1 MKVAVLFSGGKDST
15 YAMHRAMEQG
25 REIVCLVSLRS
36 KNPDSYMFH
45 VPNIDMVK
53 EQSKAIGI
61 PILFRSTE
69 GIKEKELKDL
79 RNVLLEAKKK
89 YNIEGVV
96 SGAVASE
103 YQRYRVETV
112 CADLGLKSIAPLWH
126 LDPKR
131 YMTDFIN
138 DGFKALIVSV
148 AADGFS
154 KDWLGKPINLE
165 TLEDLQKLH
174 DKFGIHIGGE
184 GGEIET
190 FVTDGP
196 IFKKK
201 IEIEDAE
208 KVWNHDAGVYV
219 IKKFK
224 LAKK

>member
-165 TLEDLQKLH
+165 TLEELQKLH

-201 IEIEDAE
+201 IEIEEFE
-208 KVWNHDAGVYV
+208 KVWQNDVGFYV
-219 IKKFK
+219 IKKAK

>member
-1 MKVAVLFSGGKDST
+1 MKVAVLYSGGKDST
-15 YAMHRAMEQG
+15 YAMHRAIEQG
-25 REIVCLVSLRS
+25 RQVVCLVSLKS
-36 KNPDSYMFH
+36 KNPSSYMFH

-53 EQSKAIGI
+53 LQAKALDI
-61 PILFRSTE
+61 PLIFRNTE

-79 RNVLLEAKKK
+79 RNALLEAKKK

-126 LDPKR
+126 LDPRR

-148 AADGFS
+148 AADGFR

-165 TLEDLQKLH
+165 TLEELQKLH

>member
-1 MKVAVLFSGGKDST
+1 MKVAVLYSGGKDST
-15 YAMHRAMEQG
+15 YAMHRAIEQG
-25 REIVCLVSLRS
+25 RQVVCLVSLKS
-36 KNPDSYMFH
+36 KNPSSYMFH

-53 EQSKAIGI
+53 LQAKGLDI
-61 PILFRSTE
+61 PLIFRNTE

-79 RNVLLEAKKK
+79 RNALLEAKKK

-126 LDPKR
+126 LDAKR
-131 YMTDFIN
+131 YITDFIN
-138 DGFKALIVSV
+138 DGFKAIIIAV
-148 AADGFS
+148 AADGF
-154 KDWLGKPINLE
+154 DQHWLGRSVNLE
-165 TLEDLQKLH
+165 AIDDLQKLH
-174 DKFGIHIGGE
+174 YKFGIHIGGE

-201 IEIEDAE
+201 IEIEEFE
-208 KVWNHDAGVYV
+208 KVWQHDVGFYI
-219 IKKFK
+219 IKKAK

>member
-165 TLEDLQKLH
+165 TLEELQKLH

>member
-165 TLEDLQKLH
+165 TWEELQKLH

>member
-69 GIKEKELKDL
+69 GIKEKELKDV

>member
-1 MKVAVLFSGGKDST
+1 MKVAVLYSGGKDST
-15 YAMHRAMEQG
+15 YAMYRAKGHG
-25 REIVCLVSLRS
+25 REIACLVSMKS
-36 KNPDSYMFH
+36 KNPSSYMFH

-53 EQSKAIGI
+53 LQAKALDI
-61 PILFRSTE
+61 PLLFRETE

-79 RNVLLEAKKK
+79 RNALLEAKKK

-126 LDPKR
+126 LDPRK
-131 YMTDFIN
+131 YITDFIK
-138 DGFKALIVSV
+138 DGFKAIITSV

-154 KDWLGKPINLE
+154 PEWLGRSISIE
-165 TLEDLQKLH
+165 TLDDLQKLH
-174 DKFGIHIGGE
+174 EKFGIHIGGE

-196 IFKKK
+196 IFKKR
-201 IEIEDAE
+201 IEIGEAE
-208 KVWNHDAGVYV
+208 KVWQHDVGFYI
-219 IKKFK
+219 IKKAK
-224 LAKK
+224 LK

>member
-165 TLEDLQKLH
+165 TLEELQKLH

-201 IEIEDAE
+201 IEI
-208 KVWNHDAGVYV
+208 
-219 IKKFK
+219 
-224 LAKK
+224 